1 MFVIVNCNSHSL
13 CFADHSPLQEIHVSE
28 QTVDPIEVNEE
39 EVLNPSP
46 SNNGEVSVVEEEVP
60 VAEVVDE
67 VPDDSLMV
75 VESNSKIEE
84 VPKKSYAS
92 IVSSC

>member
-1 MFVIVNCNSHSL
+1 MSFSVDSPAVHENHVAEPTNVIPNDDGEKVYNHK
-13 CFADHSPLQEIHVSE
+13 
-28 QTVDPIEVNEE
+28 IEVVSAEE
-39 EVLNPSP
+39 E
-46 SNNGEVSVVEEEVP
+46 EEAL

-75 VESNSKIEE
+75 AESDSKIEE

-92 IVSSC
+92 IVSN

>member
-1 MFVIVNCNSHSL
+1 M
-13 CFADHSPLQEIHVSE
+13 QEINVSE
-28 QTVDPIEVNEE
+28 RTVDPIEVNEE

>member
-1 MFVIVNCNSHSL
+1 M
-13 CFADHSPLQEIHVSE
+13 
-28 QTVDPIEVNEE
+28 DPIEVNEE

-67 VPDDSLMV
+67 VPDDSLMA

-84 VPKKSYAS
+84 VPKKSMLLL
-92 IVSSC
+92 

>member
-1 MFVIVNCNSHSL
+1 M
-13 CFADHSPLQEIHVSE
+13 QEIHVSE